1 MDTISTPRT
10 SLTPDIVDALR
21 APFPWDVIE
30 VRPGSVRKDGT
41 GALALAYAD
50 PRVYMARLDAVVGP
64 EHWSVEFAPWG
75 DHRLICRLTIFG
87 IVKCSTG
94 EADPKDKNAGTVAEA
109 QSFKRACVA
118 FGLGR
123 FLYDLP
129 QVWARGSGDSKH
141 FTFENPA
148 RIIEEMRRKYEL
160 AHAKPTLTPARSP
173 ALPSPAMP
181 EHTDTAPAPTRQP
194 RPTPVRPP
202 QPVPAHKQASARAAL
217 NDAERRTGV
226 PPQRTAR

>member
-1 MDTISTPRT
+1 MDTFST
-10 SLTPDIVDALR
+10 SQSALTPDVVAALR
-21 APFPWDVIE
+21 APFAWDVIE

-50 PRVYMARLDAVVGP
+50 PRVYMERLDTVVGP

-87 IVKCSTG
+87 IMKSSTG
-94 EADPKDKNAGTVAEA
+94 EGDPKDKNAGTVAEA
-109 QSFKRACVA
+109 QAFKRSCVA

-129 QVWARGSGDSKH
+129 QVWARGSGDSKS

-148 RIIEEMRRKYEL
+148 RVIEEMRRKYEL
-160 AHAKPTLTPARSP
+160 AHAKPTSLPPRSPDLPTPPGTDPTTSAPAAIRHARSAP
-173 ALPSPAMP
+173 VRLAHASPA
-181 EHTDTAPAPTRQP
+181 Q
-194 RPTPVRPP
+194 
-202 QPVPAHKQASARAAL
+202 KQATARAAL
-217 NDAERRTGV
+217 SDAEQRTGV
-226 PPQRTAR
+226 QHPR

>member
-1 MDTISTPRT
+1 MDTFST
-10 SLTPDIVDALR
+10 SHSALTPDVVAALR
-21 APFPWDVIE
+21 APFAWDVIE

-50 PRVYMARLDAVVGP
+50 PRVYMERLDTVVGP

-87 IVKCSTG
+87 IMKSSTG

-109 QSFKRACVA
+109 QAFKRSCVA

-129 QVWARGSGDSKH
+129 QIWARGSGDSKS

-148 RIIEEMRRKYEL
+148 RVIEEMRRKYEL
-160 AHAKPTLTPARSP
+160 AHAKPTSLPPRSPDLPTPPGTELTASAPAAVRHARSAP
-173 ALPSPAMP
+173 VRLAHASPA
-181 EHTDTAPAPTRQP
+181 Q
-194 RPTPVRPP
+194 
-202 QPVPAHKQASARAAL
+202 KQATARAAL
-217 NDAERRTGV
+217 SDAEQRTGV
-226 PPQRTAR
+226 QHPR